1 VRTADSTARA
11 GAALEVRSA
20 KMTKKGASRV
30 QPPDAPRVGTGIGAK
45 TPTHKDSSSPRQLR
59 STSEKHRLERIQ
71 RMTELWGS
79 PDGSAGAFSHSSS
92 QYAYTQSCNS
102 PRSPAKNS
110 LQNEKRLHARSTR
123 ESVVNRMQS
132 SPKTPTTP
140 SAIPRLIRPS
150 SAVAALEA
158 AHASMNLAISKD
170 ISQPSPL
177 NDKASISDRRS
188 PLQIAARIIGANR
201 EKKASL
207 ASKLP
212 QSPSMGITQLPQTSD
227 SQNANQLY
235 SASRS
240 EKTERA
246 KESSPRSRSG
256 EQVLSTEEQE
266 LKVCRI
272 IFPAMFKFPLFHL
285 IFFQLCTFTPH
296 ISPKPHARPASAPSL
311 KAPGFDGAVLRL
323 QRAKIERERLKQAA
337 ERAFDYTAP
346 PPPKNMQAISQLAL
360 PVSSRAISGKST
372 ANTAPAANIAPAGNL
387 SNDGIKTRDERS
399 HESNQSQ
406 LFRASFGVQHSSHNH
421 MSPAVAAALS
431 KVQSKQ
437 ISQKNPAKMSPEL
450 LTSVW
455 RDLDSEKAGR
465 VTPDNAVGRDGSSLA
480 PYLQAD
486 GNVGRDTPIGSP
498 LTEIK
503 EGNQSMAKGQLLLDS
518 KSDQMAANSLQQL
531 AMLLIFDDDRYGVEG
546 LDAVQGNTNVLSAA
560 ESGRGASD
568 KSFVSIESTASGS
581 FPGVSSRLLHST
593 LLSLDD
599 SPKLHVLQVH
609 NIVVLKAATFFSHV
623 LCAR

>member
-1 VRTADSTARA
+1 MRTADSTARA

-20 KMTKKGASRV
+20 KMTKKYSSRV

-45 TPTHKDSSSPRQLR
+45 APTHKDSGSPRQLR

-71 RMTELWGS
+71 RMNELWGS
-79 PDGSAGAFSHSSS
+79 PDGSAGGFSHSIS
-92 QYAYTQSCNS
+92 QYAYTQSSNS
-102 PRSPAKNS
+102 PRSPAKNDP
-110 LQNEKRLHARSTR
+110 QNEKRLHAGSAR
-123 ESVVNRMQS
+123 ESVGNRMQS

-150 SAVAALEA
+150 SAVAALKA

-170 ISQPSPL
+170 SSQSSPL
-177 NDKASISDRRS
+177 NKKGSISDRRS
-188 PLQIAARIIGANR
+188 PHQIAARIIGAKR
-201 EKKASL
+201 EQKASL

-212 QSPSMGITQLPQTSD
+212 QSPSKGIIKLPQTSD
-227 SQNANQLY
+227 SQNANEFH

-266 LKVCRI
+266 LKVCSI
-272 IFPAMFKFPLFHL
+272 ICPAMFKFPLFHL
-285 IFFQLCTFTPH
+285 IIFQRCTFTPH
-296 ISPKPHARPASAPSL
+296 ISPKPQARPASAPSL
-311 KAPGFDGAVLRL
+311 KAPGFDDAVLRL

-360 PVSSRAISGKST
+360 PVSSRVINGKST
-372 ANTAPAANIAPAGNL
+372 ASTAPAGNM

-406 LFRASFGVQHSSHNH
+406 LSRGSFGAQHSSHNH

-437 ISQKNPAKMSPEL
+437 SGQKNPAKTSPEL
-450 LTSVW
+450 LMSVW
-455 RDLDSEKAGR
+455 QDLDAEKAGR
-465 VTPDNAVGRDGSSLA
+465 VTADNAFGRDEAALA
-480 PYLQAD
+480 SYLQAD
-486 GNVGRDTPIGSP
+486 GNAGKETSTGSP
-498 LTEIK
+498 LTDIK
-503 EGNQSMAKGQLLLDS
+503 EGNQSMAKGKLLVDS
-518 KSDQMAANSLQQL
+518 KKDQMAANSLQQL
-531 AMLLIFDDDRYGVEG
+531 VTLLNFDDDRYGVES
-546 LDAVQGNTNVLSAA
+546 LDAVEAQSNALSAA
-560 ESGRGASD
+560 EPGRGASD
-568 KSFVSIESTASGS
+568 KNLVSIESTASGS
-581 FPGVSSRLLHST
+581 FPGVSSGLLHST
-593 LLSLDD
+593 LFDLDD
-599 SPKLHVLQVH
+599 SPKFHVPQVH
-609 NIVVLKAATFFSHV
+609 NFVVLKAATFFSHA